1 MEKDEI
7 DDRTVSTGASR
18 ARRVLDSHNFL
29 MFVDMRE
36 KFPMVLVKTT
46 VNIEWSPAQA
56 QVASEE
62 AETADDILSA
72 DGDTGSET
80 RTNMHF
86 RECNT
91 VPPK

>member
-1 MEKDEI
+1 MDKDEI
-7 DDRTVSTGASR
+7 DDRAVSAGASW
-18 ARRVLDSHNFL
+18 ARRAEDSQRKFL
-29 MFVDMRE
+29 MAF
-36 KFPMVLVKTT
+36 VKTT
-46 VNIEWSPAQA
+46 VNIDWSPAQA

-62 AETADDILSA
+62 AKTADDTLSA

-80 RTNMHF
+80 QTNMHF